1 MSIRGRPLRLPHGFH
16 KVEDE
21 RPIMWIERLLDCVFR
36 GVTKLSWFIEILAEI
51 GTCAL
56 AVVVIWGVVL
66 TYVFKSSD
74 IFSVE
79 MSEYLL
85 VFICFASIAYILREG
100 RHVRVEAFVELLSP
114 RARLMVELVASIMA
128 LGFCAIV
135 VWKAAVVALLNYQRG
150 FRSAS
155 LVSLPLWIPYLIIT
169 IGFFILTLQYIVQ
182 IRVLAGRLKSL
193 FKSLERGS
201 KKKEV

>member
-1 MSIRGRPLRLPHGFH
+1 MGT
-16 KVEDE
+16 
-21 RPIMWIERLLDCVFR
+21 ERLMNGLLR
-36 GVTKLSWFIEILAEI
+36 GINKLSWLGETLAEI
-51 GTCAL
+51 GTCVL

-85 VFICFASIAYILREG
+85 VFICFVSIPYILREG
-100 RHVRVEAFVELLSP
+100 RHVRVDALVELLSP
-114 RARLMVELVASIMA
+114 KSRWRVELIASILAM
-128 LGFCAIV
+128 GFCVLV
-135 VWKAAVVALLNYQRG
+135 VWKAAGVTLLNYQRG

-169 IGFFILTLQYIVQ
+169 LGFLILTLQYIVV
-182 IRVLAGRLKSL
+182 IRELAGRKKS
-193 FKSLERGS
+193 
-201 KKKEV
+201 

>member
-1 MSIRGRPLRLPHGFH
+1 
-16 KVEDE
+16 
-21 RPIMWIERLLDCVFR
+21 MWIARLMDCFLR
-36 GVTKLSWFIEILAEI
+36 GIDKLSWFGEILAEI
-51 GTCAL
+51 GACAL

-66 TYVFKSSD
+66 TYVFKASD

-85 VFICFASIAYILREG
+85 VFICFASIAWVLREG
-100 RHVRVEAFVELLSP
+100 RHVRVEAFVHRLSP
-114 RARLMVELVASIMA
+114 KARLMMDLVASILA

-135 VWKAAVVALLNYQRG
+135 VWKAAGVTLLNYQRG

-155 LVSLPLWIPYLIIT
+155 LVSLPLWIPYMIIT

-182 IRVLAGRLKSL
+182 IRELAGRLKIL
-193 FKSLERGS
+193 FKSLEREEV
-201 KKKEV
+201 KKGELIKNDGP

>member
-1 MSIRGRPLRLPHGFH
+1 MGTERRTDFFLRGIN
-16 KVEDE
+16 KA
-21 RPIMWIERLLDCVFR
+21 
-36 GVTKLSWFIEILAEI
+36 SWLGEILAEI
-51 GTCAL
+51 GTCVL

-85 VFICFASIAYILREG
+85 VFICFASIPYILREG
-100 RHVRVEAFVELLSP
+100 RHVRVDAFVQLLSP
-114 RARLMVELVASIMA
+114 KSRPRLEIVASLLAM
-128 LGFCAIV
+128 GFCVIV
-135 VWKAAVVALLNYQRG
+135 VWKAAGVTLLNYQRG

-169 IGFFILTLQYIVQ
+169 LGFLFLTLQYIVQ
-182 IRVLAGRLKSL
+182 IHELAGRRKS
-193 FKSLERGS
+193 
-201 KKKEV
+201 

>member
-1 MSIRGRPLRLPHGFH
+1 MGTERWMDFFLRGIN
-16 KVEDE
+16 KV
-21 RPIMWIERLLDCVFR
+21 
-36 GVTKLSWFIEILAEI
+36 SWFGEILAEI
-51 GTCAL
+51 GTCVL

-85 VFICFASIAYILREG
+85 VFICFASIPYILREG
-100 RHVRVEAFVELLSP
+100 RHVRVDAFVELLSP
-114 RARLMVELVASIMA
+114 KSRPRLELVASILAM
-128 LGFCAIV
+128 GFCVIV
-135 VWKAAVVALLNYQRG
+135 VWKAAGVTLLNYQRG

-169 IGFFILTLQYIVQ
+169 LGFLLLTLQYIVQ
-182 IRVLAGRLKSL
+182 IHELAGRRKS
-193 FKSLERGS
+193 
-201 KKKEV
+201 